1 MDYNGANMK
10 TTGVN
15 LSTINVGAI
24 FNPSLLGK
32 YRWLPDPPDSRD
44 HIYQLNTSL
53 TLAPVVDLRQYC
65 SPIEDQGNIGSC
77 TGNAIAGQIELLDRK
92 VGKNL
97 DVSRLF
103 IYYEERVLEGS
114 VRYDAGAYIRD
125 GIKVCYTK
133 GAPLESLWP
142 YATNKFATK
151 PPTAAYTDALKRKV
165 TGYQR
170 CTNFDAVKN
179 ALAAGNPVVIGFSV
193 YDSFEGAWGDIPHG
207 QAGSGI
213 MPFPNT
219 STETL
224 LGGHAV
230 CIVGYDDT
238 MPVAGKANGRFI
250 VRNSWGTSWGD
261 AGYFYMPYDVIK
273 TTSMSSDFW
282 LISAV
287 RNP

>member
-1 MDYNGANMK
+1 MK

-44 HIYQLNTSL
+44 HIYQLNTAL
-53 TLAPVVDLRQYC
+53 TLAPVVDLRNYC

-77 TGNAIAGQIELLDRK
+77 TGNAIAGQIELIDRK
-92 VGKNL
+92 GGKQL

-133 GAPLESLWP
+133 GAPLETLWP

-165 TGYQR
+165 TGYQK
-170 CTNFDAVKN
+170 CTNFAAVKN

-207 QAGSGI
+207 QTGSGM

-219 STETL
+219 ATETL

-261 AGYFYMPYDVIK
+261 NGYFYMPYDVIK
-273 TTSMSSDFW
+273 TASMSSDFW

>member
-1 MDYNGANMK
+1 MK
-10 TTGVN
+10 TAGVN
-15 LSTINVGAI
+15 LSTINVSGI
-24 FNPSLLGK
+24 FNPRFLGK
-32 YRWLPDPPDSRD
+32 YRWIPDQPDSRD
-44 HIYQLNTSL
+44 HLYQLNTEL
-53 TLAPVVDLRQYC
+53 PLAPVVDLRQYC
-65 SPIEDQGNIGSC
+65 SAIEDQGNTGSC
-77 TGNAIAGQIELLDRK
+77 TGNAIAGQIELIDRK
-92 VGKNL
+92 GGRAL

-142 YATNKFATK
+142 YVTNKFATK

-170 CTNFDAVKN
+170 CTDFTAVKN
-179 ALAAGNPVVIGFSV
+179 AVTAGNPVVIGFNV
-193 YDSFEGAWGDIPHG
+193 YDSFEGAWGNIPHG
-207 QAGSGI
+207 QTGSGM

-219 STETL
+219 ATEQL

-238 MPVAGKANGRFI
+238 MPVVGKSNGRFI
-250 VRNSWGTSWGD
+250 VRNSWGTGWGD
-261 AGYFYMPYDVIK
+261 NGYFYMPYDVIK
-273 TTSMSSDFW
+273 TTSMSNDFW

-287 RNP
+287 KNP

>member
-1 MDYNGANMK
+1 MK

-15 LSTINVGAI
+15 LSTINVAGI

-32 YRWLPDPPDSRD
+32 YRWLPDPPDARD
-44 HIYQLNTSL
+44 HLYQLNTAL

-65 SPIEDQGNIGSC
+65 SPIEDQGNNGSC
-77 TGNAIAGQIELLDRK
+77 TGNAIAGQIELIDRK
-92 VGKNL
+92 GGKQL

-133 GAPLESLWP
+133 GAPLENLWP

-151 PPTAAYTDALKRKV
+151 PPTAAYTDALRRKV

-170 CTNFDAVKN
+170 CTDFNAVKN
-179 ALAAGNPVVIGFSV
+179 AVAAGNPVTIGFTV
-193 YDSFEGAWGDIPHG
+193 YDSFEGAWADIPSG
-207 QAGSGI
+207 QAGSGM
-213 MPFPNT
+213 MPFPNVA
-219 STETL
+219 TEQT

-230 CIVGYDDT
+230 CIVGYDDR

-250 VRNSWGTSWGD
+250 VRNSWGTGWGD
-261 AGYFYMPYDVIK
+261 HGYFYMPYQVIQN
-273 TTSMSSDFW
+273 TSMSSDFW
-282 LISAV
+282 RISSV
-287 RNP
+287 NNP

>member
-1 MDYNGANMK
+1 MK

-15 LSTINVGAI
+15 LSTINVAGI

-44 HIYQLNTSL
+44 HIYKLNTEL
-53 TLAPVVDLRQYC
+53 TLAPRVDLRQYC
-65 SPIEDQGNIGSC
+65 SPVEDQGNIGSC
-77 TGNAIAGQIELLDRK
+77 TGNAIAGQIELIDRK
-92 VGKNL
+92 GGKQL

-170 CTNFDAVKN
+170 CADFNAVKN
-179 ALAAGNPVVIGFSV
+179 AVAAGNPVVIGFTV

-207 QAGSGI
+207 QAGSGM
-213 MPFPNT
+213 MPFPNIA
-219 STETL
+219 TESV

-238 MPVAGKANGRFI
+238 LPVAGRANGRFI

-287 RNP
+287 KNP

>member
-1 MDYNGANMK
+1 MK
-10 TTGVN
+10 TAGVN
-15 LSTINVGAI
+15 LSTINVSGI
-24 FNPSLLGK
+24 FNPKFLGK
-32 YRWLPDPPDSRD
+32 YRWIPDQPDSRD
-44 HIYQLNTSL
+44 HLYQLNTAL
-53 TLAPVVDLRQYC
+53 MLAPVVDLRQYC
-65 SPIEDQGNIGSC
+65 SAIEDQGNIGSC
-77 TGNAIAGQIELLDRK
+77 TGNAIAGQIELIDRK
-92 VGKNL
+92 GGKTL

-125 GIKVCYTK
+125 GIRVCYTK

-142 YATNKFATK
+142 YVTNKFATK

-170 CTNFDAVKN
+170 CTDFNAVKN
-179 ALAAGNPVVIGFSV
+179 AVAAGNPVVIGFTV
-193 YDSFEGAWGDIPHG
+193 YDSFEGTVNNTTGM
-207 QAGSGI
+207 

-219 STETL
+219 ATETI

-230 CIVGYDDT
+230 CIVGYNDT
-238 MPVAGKANGRFI
+238 MPVTGRANGRFI
-250 VRNSWGTSWGD
+250 CRNSWGTGWGD
-261 AGYFYMPYDVIK
+261 LGYFYMPYDVIK
-273 TTSMSSDFW
+273 TTTMSSDFW

>member
-1 MDYNGANMK
+1 MK

-15 LSTINVGAI
+15 LSTINVAGI

-32 YRWLPDPPDSRD
+32 YRWVRDPIDPRD
-44 HIYQLNTSL
+44 HIYQL
-53 TLAPVVDLRQYC
+53 APLQAIPPRVDLRQYC

-77 TGNAIAGQIELLDRK
+77 TGNAIAGQIELIDRK
-92 VGKNL
+92 GGKQL

-103 IYYEERVLEGS
+103 IYYEERVLEGT

-125 GIKVCYTK
+125 GIKVTYNK

-165 TGYQR
+165 TGYA
-170 CTNFDAVKN
+170 NFAAVKN
-179 ALAAGNPVVIGFSV
+179 AIAAGNPVTIGFDV
-193 YDSFEGAWGDIPHG
+193 YASFEDVWGDIPHG
-207 QAGSGI
+207 QPGSGM
-213 MPFPNT
+213 MPMPNKA
-219 STETL
+219 TEQL

-238 MPVAGKANGRFI
+238 LNGGRFI

-261 AGYFYMPYDVIK
+261 AGYFYMPYGVIQD
-273 TTSMSSDFW
+273 TTMSSDFW

>member
-1 MDYNGANMK
+1 MK

-15 LSTINVGAI
+15 LSTINVAGI

-32 YRWLPDPPDSRD
+32 YRWLPDPPDNRD
-44 HIYQLNTSL
+44 HIYQLDNTL
-53 TLAPVVDLRQYC
+53 TLAPRVDLRQYC
-65 SPIEDQGNIGSC
+65 SPVEDQGNIGSC

-92 VGKNL
+92 AGKNL

-165 TGYQR
+165 TGYQK
-170 CTNFDAVKN
+170 CANFAAVKN
-179 ALAAGNPVVIGFSV
+179 ALAAGNPVVIGFNV

-207 QAGSGI
+207 QTGSGM
-213 MPFPNT
+213 MPFPNVA
-219 STETL
+219 TEQL

-261 AGYFYMPYDVIK
+261 NGYFYMPYDVIK

>member
-1 MDYNGANMK
+1 MK

-15 LSTINVGAI
+15 LSTINVAGI

-32 YRWLPDPPDSRD
+32 YRWKRDPIDTRD
-44 HIYQLNTSL
+44 HMYQL
-53 TLAPVVDLRQYC
+53 APLQAIPPRIDLRTYC
-65 SPIEDQGNIGSC
+65 SPIEDQGNLGSC
-77 TGNAIAGQIELLDRK
+77 TGNAIAGQIELIDRK
-92 VGKNL
+92 GGKPL

-114 VRYDAGAYIRD
+114 VRYDSGAYIRD
-125 GIKVCYTK
+125 GIKVTYNK

-142 YATNKFATK
+142 YALNKFATK
-151 PPTAAYTDALKRKV
+151 PPTTAYTDALKRKV
-165 TGYQR
+165 TGYQK
-170 CTNFDAVKN
+170 CANFAAVKN
-179 ALAAGNPVVIGFSV
+179 ALAAGNPVTIGFDV
-193 YDSFEGAWGDIPHG
+193 YESFEGAWGNITHG
-207 QAGSGI
+207 QTGSGM
-213 MPFPNT
+213 MPMPNKN
-219 STETL
+219 TEQL

-238 MPVAGKANGRFI
+238 LGGGRFI

-261 AGYFYMPYDVIK
+261 NGYFYMPYGVIQD
-273 TTSMSSDFW
+273 TSMSSDFW

>member
-1 MDYNGANMK
+1 MK

-15 LSTINVGAI
+15 LSTINVAGI

-32 YRWLPDPPDSRD
+32 YRWKPDLPDSRD
-44 HIYQLNTSL
+44 HLYQLAPL
-53 TLAPVVDLRQYC
+53 TLAPVVDLRQY
-65 SPIEDQGNIGSC
+65 SSAIEDQGNIGSC
-77 TGNAIAGQIELLDRK
+77 TGNAIAGQIELIQRK
-92 VGKNL
+92 VNPAKGR

-103 IYYEERVLEGS
+103 IYYEERVLIGS
-114 VRYDAGAYIRD
+114 VRYDSGAYIRD
-125 GIKVCYTK
+125 GIKVVNKK

-142 YATNKFATK
+142 YNTARFATK

-170 CTNFDAVKN
+170 CTDFNAVKN
-179 ALAAGNPVVIGFSV
+179 AVAAGNPVTIGFMV
-193 YDSFEGAWGDIPHG
+193 YSSFEGAWADIPHG
-207 QAGSGI
+207 QAGSGM
-213 MPFPNT
+213 MPFPNVA
-219 STETL
+219 TEQL

-238 MPVAGKANGRFI
+238 MPVAGQNPGRFI

-261 AGYFYMPYDVIK
+261 NGYFYMPYDVIK

-287 RNP
+287 VNP

>member
-1 MDYNGANMK
+1 MK

-15 LSTINVGAI
+15 LSTINVAGI

-44 HIYQLNTSL
+44 HIYKLNTEL
-53 TLAPVVDLRQYC
+53 TLAPRVDLRQYC
-65 SPIEDQGNIGSC
+65 SPVEDQGNIGSC
-77 TGNAIAGQIELLDRK
+77 TGNAIAGQIELIDRK
-92 VGKNL
+92 GGKQL

-142 YATNKFATK
+142 YVTNKFATK

-170 CTNFDAVKN
+170 CADFNAVKN
-179 ALAAGNPVVIGFSV
+179 AVAAGNPVTIGFTV

-207 QAGSGI
+207 QAGSGM

-219 STETL
+219 ATESV

-238 MPVAGKANGRFI
+238 LPVAGRANGRFI
-250 VRNSWGTSWGD
+250 VRNSWGTGWGD

-287 RNP
+287 KNP

>member
-1 MDYNGANMK
+1 MK

-15 LSTINVGAI
+15 LSTINVAGI

-44 HIYQLNTSL
+44 HIYKLNTEL
-53 TLAPVVDLRQYC
+53 TLAPRVDLRNYC
-65 SPIEDQGNIGSC
+65 SPVEDQGNIGSC
-77 TGNAIAGQIELLDRK
+77 TGNAIAGQIELIDRK
-92 VGKNL
+92 GGKQL

-142 YATNKFATK
+142 YVTNKFATK

-170 CTNFDAVKN
+170 CADFNAVKN
-179 ALAAGNPVVIGFSV
+179 AVAAGNPVTIGFTV

-207 QAGSGI
+207 QAGSGM

-219 STETL
+219 ATESV

-238 MPVAGKANGRFI
+238 LPVAGRANGRFI
-250 VRNSWGTSWGD
+250 VRNSWGTGWGD

-287 RNP
+287 KNP

>member
-1 MDYNGANMK
+1 MK

-15 LSTINVGAI
+15 LSTINVAGI

-44 HIYQLNTSL
+44 HIYQLNTAV
-53 TLAPVVDLRQYC
+53 TLAPRVDLRQYC
-65 SPIEDQGNIGSC
+65 SPVEDQGNIGSC
-77 TGNAIAGQIELLDRK
+77 TGNAIAGQIELIDRK
-92 VGKNL
+92 GGKQL

-125 GIKVCYTK
+125 GVKVCYTK

-170 CTNFDAVKN
+170 CTDFNAVKN
-179 ALAAGNPVVIGFSV
+179 ALAAGNPVTIGFSV

-207 QAGSGI
+207 QTGSGM

-219 STETL
+219 GTEQL

-250 VRNSWGTSWGD
+250 VRNSWGTGWGD
-261 AGYFYMPYDVIK
+261 NGYFYMPYDVIK

>member
-1 MDYNGANMK
+1 MK

-15 LSTINVGAI
+15 LSTINVAGI

-32 YRWLPDPPDSRD
+32 YRWLPDPPDARD
-44 HIYQLNTSL
+44 HLYQLNTAL
-53 TLAPVVDLRQYC
+53 TLAPVVDLRNYC

-77 TGNAIAGQIELLDRK
+77 TGNAIAGQIELIDRK
-92 VGKNL
+92 GGKQL

-133 GAPLESLWP
+133 GAPVETLWP
-142 YATNKFATK
+142 YNTSKFATK
-151 PPTAAYTDALKRKV
+151 PPAPAYTDALKRKV

-170 CTNFDAVKN
+170 CTNFAAVKN
-179 ALAAGNPVVIGFSV
+179 AVAAGNPVVIGFTV
-193 YDSFEGAWGDIPHG
+193 YDSFEGIWANIPHG
-207 QAGSGI
+207 QAGSGM

-219 STETL
+219 ATEQI

-238 MPVAGKANGRFI
+238 MPVAGKTNGRFI

-261 AGYFYMPYDVIK
+261 NGYFYMPYGVIQD
-273 TTSMSSDFW
+273 TNMSSDFW

>member
-1 MDYNGANMK
+1 MK
-10 TTGVN
+10 TQGVN
-15 LSTINVGAI
+15 LSTINVAGI
-24 FNPSLLGK
+24 FNPSLMGK

-44 HIYQLNTSL
+44 HLYQLNTAL
-53 TLAPVVDLRQYC
+53 TLAPVVDLRNYC
-65 SPIEDQGNIGSC
+65 STVEDQGNIGSC
-77 TGNAIAGQIELLDRK
+77 TGNAIAGQIELIDRK
-92 VGKNL
+92 GGKQL

-170 CTNFDAVKN
+170 CADFNAVKN
-179 ALAAGNPVVIGFSV
+179 AVAAGNPVVIGFTV
-193 YDSFEGAWGDIPHG
+193 YDSFEGAWGNIPNG
-207 QAGSGI
+207 QAGSGM

-219 STETL
+219 ATESV

-238 MPVAGKANGRFI
+238 LPVAGRANGRFI

>member
-1 MDYNGANMK
+1 MK

-15 LSTINVGAI
+15 LSTINVAGI

-44 HIYQLNTSL
+44 HIYKLNTEL
-53 TLAPVVDLRQYC
+53 TLAPRVDLRNYC
-65 SPIEDQGNIGSC
+65 SPVEDQGNIGSC
-77 TGNAIAGQIELLDRK
+77 TGNAIAGQIELIDRK
-92 VGKNL
+92 GGKQL

-142 YATNKFATK
+142 YVTNKFATK

-170 CTNFDAVKN
+170 CADFNAVKN
-179 ALAAGNPVVIGFSV
+179 AVAAGNPVVIGFTV

-207 QAGSGI
+207 QAGSGM

-219 STETL
+219 ATESV

-238 MPVAGKANGRFI
+238 MAVPGRTPGRFI
-250 VRNSWGTSWGD
+250 VRNSWGTGWGD
-261 AGYFYMPYDVIK
+261 NGYFYMPYDVIK

>member
-1 MDYNGANMK
+1 MK

-15 LSTINVGAI
+15 LSKINVAGI

-32 YRWLPDPPDSRD
+32 YRWIPDPPDSRD
-44 HIYQLNTSL
+44 HLYQLNTTL

-77 TGNAIAGQIELLDRK
+77 TGNAIAGQIELIQRK
-92 VGKNL
+92 ANSASGK
-97 DVSRLF
+97 DISRLF
-103 IYYEERVLEGS
+103 IYYEERVLIGS
-114 VRYDAGAYIRD
+114 VRYDSGAYIRD

-133 GAPLESLWP
+133 GAPIETLWP
-142 YATNKFATK
+142 YNTSRFATK
-151 PPTAAYTDALKRKV
+151 PPTTAYTDALKRKV

-170 CTNFDAVKN
+170 CTNFAAVKN
-179 ALAAGNPVVIGFSV
+179 AVAAGNPVTIGFNV
-193 YDSFEGAWGDIPHG
+193 YESFEGAWGDIPHG
-207 QAGSGI
+207 QAGSGM
-213 MPFPNT
+213 MPFPNV
-219 STETL
+219 STEQL

-238 MPVAGKANGRFI
+238 MPVAGRAPGRFI

-261 AGYFYMPYDVIK
+261 NGYFYMPYDVIK